1 MFLIIGLAIS
11 LANSVIGNT
20 ATKPLISSEISG
32 LILESAIIILFSSKE
47 NVFQTKLK
55 VV

>member
-32 LILESAIIILFSSKE
+32 LILASAIIILFSS
-47 NVFQTKLK
+47 NSGI
-55 VV
+55 